1 MASITLEQA
10 QSKLA
15 TWMAADDALA
25 LGQNYTI
32 DQGNVRRV
40 ITRADAAEIRKN
52 IDYWRR
58 EVERLSKGS
67 SAPTV
72 RFVLPRDI

>member
-1 MASITLEQA
+1 MSAITLEQA
-10 QSKLA
+10 QAKLA
-15 TWMAADDALA
+15 AWMAADDALI

-40 ITRADAAEIRKN
+40 ITRADAAEIRNN
-52 IDYWRR
+52 INYWRR
-58 EVERLSKGS
+58 EVERLSKGP
-67 SAPTV
+67 SAPTA